1 MTQKVAITTVALF
14 IIGIVTFISV
24 DDNADRVP
32 VNSSFRLS
40 DPPDGSVIT
49 ASKVSGNFERPMSER
64 KKRLKGLGK
73 LDRPDLFAQYHRDI
87 RTRHGEAAPSYSYNY
102 RVEELLKAKSV
113 TSTKALRKLSTMNQL
128 DWVERG
134 PGNLSGRTRSLIV
147 DPDDSDYDTWY
158 AGSVGG
164 GVWKT
169 EDAGK
174 SWIELTVGLPNLATS
189 TLAMAAS
196 NHNVIYVGTGE
207 GFDNVD
213 QIQGSGIWKS
223 IDRGASWDQL
233 ASTTNLEFQNV
244 TRIIVDPADENTL
257 LVSTA
262 VGFNRAPN
270 TSGIHRSIDG
280 GASWTKVYDSG
291 GRFVQQIIANPED
304 FKIQYAAVNAV
315 GVMKSSDAGLTW
327 SPSLSLQ
334 GSFAFPAG
342 RFELAVAP
350 SDPARVFAAL
360 DEDTGTTSILYIS
373 QDAGATWVKGSDAT
387 GVNWLAEQGWYDNTI
402 AVHPFN
408 ENVVFVGGVNLW
420 RIDLGTG
427 IDTTD
432 FQVTGIDLE
441 NTSSFLAFINFGG
454 ALQDGGIDFG
464 GASEGDYTS
473 IEIRFGPGKSQKAHR
488 FLIPA
493 GETSGVPDAGYAY
506 QDYVDVPFELWDSDS
521 DVQLMVSFRDQT
533 RNGVWELG
541 EFDTNTTREYVF
553 LSAEPYDPDNPHP
566 SIARNAGHTHR
577 QLYFIWPVLVEGG
590 IFDPGTLPEATLRIN
605 WGRLITQSVTTT
617 NVTDAYGQFGG
628 SPKQV
633 HPDHHNIVIIPIDEA
648 SNSFRLL
655 NANDGGVSFSDDA
668 GATFIQPLNG
678 YNTTQFYGVDKK
690 NGANEFIGG
699 MQDNN
704 TWRSPAGEEA
714 SASSRWTFQLGGDGF
729 ETVWHYTDPS
739 KLLGSIQ
746 YNQIRRSLDGGTTWS
761 FAVSGMDDVG
771 TGAPF
776 FTKLAKSKQDPDLV
790 FAVGESG
797 VWRTDDFASN
807 WTVTPMPDGWIGDRS
822 ASEVKTS
829 LVNPQIVWAGE
840 NMIEGRPLYVSTD
853 GGLTFTETAVFPD
866 VTLGPI
872 SGLET
877 HPAEASTAFA
887 LFSFANAPKI
897 LETNDLGQTWQDIS
911 GFGTG
916 TTSTSGF
923 PDVAVYS
930 LLVMPYDTDIIWAG
944 TEIGIFESIDDG
956 ATWADANNGF
966 PATLVYEMVIVND
979 QVVVATHG
987 RGVWSVAL
995 PELAGYEP
1003 PVATLSPRLNGIGGG
1018 PGGLI
1023 SLDVSLRSPYD
1034 STLVIADG
1042 EAVFRLPANPAD
1054 IDTNVNVLLS
1064 SVENQKSVTVSVKA
1078 FKDGD
1083 MLSSTAKEIV
1093 VFPLLQARN
1102 GYMNS
1107 FNSLIN
1113 NDMVSNGLN
1122 VTEDFENRALHSPHN
1137 YAHATELTATLRVPI
1152 IVASADAIL
1161 SYDDI
1166 AIVQPGFPGSVFG
1179 KANFRDFVV
1188 VEGRNVNEVTW
1199 QPLADGY
1206 DARFDA
1212 AWLLTFNG
1220 SGNGDPSMF
1229 RTHEID
1235 LLDTFSAEETILIRF
1250 RLFTDETTNA
1260 WGWVVDNLSIQ
1271 PQLVSVASNE
1281 QIPKVFSLSQNYPN
1295 PFNPGTQIDYTLPA
1309 TAKVNLKI
1317 FNVRGQQVKYLVQDE
1332 EHLAGAY
1339 TVEWDGKDDFG
1350 VSVSSG
1356 VYFYRIEAGDRSPT
1370 SQELFVKSF
1379 KMTLLR

>member
-24 DDNADRVP
+24 DDKADRALVRF
-32 VNSSFRLS
+32 SLRLS
-40 DPPDGSVIT
+40 DAPHGVEKEV
-49 ASKVSGNFERPMSER
+49 SKVSGNLEGTMSER

-73 LDRPDLFAQYHRDI
+73 LDRPDLFAQYHHDI
-87 RTRHGEAAPSYSYNY
+87 RTRHGEAAPSYSFNY
-102 RVEELLKAKSV
+102 QVEELLKAKSV
-113 TSTKALRKLSTMNQL
+113 TSTKALRKLGSTNQL
-128 DWVERG
+128 NWVERG
-134 PGNLSGRTRSLIV
+134 PGNVSGRTRGLIV
-147 DPDDSDYDTWY
+147 DPDDPDYDTWY

-169 EDAGK
+169 EDAGQ
-174 SWIELTVGLPNLATS
+174 SWIELTVELPNLATS

-196 NHNVIYVGTGE
+196 NHDVIYAGTGE
-207 GFDNVD
+207 GFGNIG

-223 IDRGASWDQL
+223 IDRGATWDQL

-262 VGFNRAPN
+262 VGFNGAPN

-315 GVMKSSDAGLTW
+315 GVIKSTDAGLTW
-327 SPSLSLQ
+327 SPSLNLQ
-334 GSFAFPAG
+334 GSFGFPSG

-350 SDPARVFAAL
+350 SDTARIYAAL
-360 DEDTGTTSILYIS
+360 DEVTGITSTLYIS
-373 QDAGATWVKGSDAT
+373 QDAGATWVKGSDAA
-387 GVNWLAEQGWYDNTI
+387 GVNWLVEQGWYDNTI
-402 AVHPFN
+402 AVHPFD

-420 RIDLGTG
+420 RIDLGTR

-441 NTSSFLAFINFGG
+441 NTSSFLTFVNFGG

-473 IEIRFGPGKSQKAHR
+473 VEIRFGPGKSQKAHR
-488 FLIPA
+488 FLVPDGA
-493 GETSGVPDAGYAY
+493 TSGVPDASYAY
-506 QDYVDVPFELWDSDS
+506 QDYVDVPFELWDSDN

-533 RNGVWELG
+533 RNGVWELA
-541 EFDTNTTREYVF
+541 EFNTNTTREYVF
-553 LSAEPYDPDNPHP
+553 LSAEPYDPDNPHA
-566 SIARNAGHTHR
+566 SIARNGGHTHR

-590 IFDPGTLPEATLRIN
+590 LFDPNTLPEATLRIN
-605 WGRLITQSVTTT
+605 WGRLITRSIATT
-617 NVTDAYGQFGG
+617 NVSAGK
-628 SPKQV
+628 SV
-633 HPDHHNIVIIPIDEA
+633 HVDHHNILLIPTDEA
-648 SNSFRLL
+648 TSSFRLL
-655 NANDGGVSFSDDA
+655 NANDGGVSVSDDA
-668 GATFIQPLNG
+668 GATFTQPLNG

-699 MQDNN
+699 MQDNS
-704 TWRSPAGEEA
+704 TWRSPAGEDA
-714 SASSRWTFQLGGDGF
+714 RASSRWTYQSFQFRADGF

-746 YNQIRRSLDGGTTWS
+746 FNKIHRSLDGGTTWS
-761 FAVSGMDDVG
+761 FAVNGMDDVG

-776 FTKLAKSKQDPDLV
+776 LTKLAKSKQDPDLV
-790 FAVGESG
+790 FAVGGSG
-797 VWRTDDFASN
+797 VWRTDNFASS
-807 WTVTPMPDGWIGDRS
+807 WTLTTMPDGWTPDINS
-822 ASEVKTS
+822 LNASQVKIS
-829 LVNPQIVWAGE
+829 LVNPQIVWAGQ
-840 NMIEGRPLYVSTD
+840 NMIEGSPLYVSSD
-853 GGLTFTETAVFPD
+853 GGLSFAETAVFPD
-866 VTLGPI
+866 VTLGRI

-877 HPAEASTAFA
+877 HPAEDNTAFA
-887 LFSFANAPKI
+887 LFSFANASKI
-897 LETNDLGQTWQDIS
+897 LRTNDLGQTWEDIS

-916 TTSTSGF
+916 TTSTNGF
-923 PDVAVYS
+923 PDVAVHS
-930 LLVMPYDTDIIWAG
+930 LLVMPYNTDIIWAG
-944 TEIGIFESIDDG
+944 TEIGIFESMDGG

-1003 PVATLSPRLNGIGGG
+1003 PTATLSPRLNGIAGGA
-1018 PGGLI
+1018 GGLI

-1034 STLVIADG
+1034 STLVVADG
-1042 EAVFRLPANPAD
+1042 ETVFSLPANPAD
-1054 IDTNVNVLLS
+1054 IDTNVNVLL

-1113 NDMVSNGLN
+1113 NEMVSNGLN

-1137 YAHATELTATLRVPI
+1137 YADATVLTATLRVPI
-1152 IVASADAIL
+1152 IVASTDAIL

-1166 AIVQPGFPGSVFG
+1166 AIVVPGFPGSVFG
-1179 KANFRDFVV
+1179 DENFRDFVV
-1188 VEGRNVNEVTW
+1188 VEGRNINEVTW
-1199 QPLADGY
+1199 LPLADGY

-1212 AWLLTFNG
+1212 TWLQTFNG
-1220 SGNGDPSMF
+1220 NGNGAPSMF

-1235 LLDTFSAEETILIRF
+1235 LLDTFPAEETILIRF
-1250 RLFTDETTNA
+1250 RLFADETSNA

-1295 PFNPGTQIDYTLPA
+1295 PFNPTTQIVYALPQ
-1309 TAKVNLKI
+1309 TVEVNLKI
-1317 FNVRGQQVKYLVQDE
+1317 FNVLGQKVRALLQNKQQT
-1332 EHLAGAY
+1332 AGVY
-1339 TVEWDGKDDFG
+1339 GIEWDGKDDLG
-1350 VSVSSG
+1350 KDVSSG
-1356 VYFYRIEAGDRSPT
+1356 VYIYRIEAGD
-1370 SQELFVKSF
+1370 FVKSH
-1379 KMTLLR
+1379 KMMLLK